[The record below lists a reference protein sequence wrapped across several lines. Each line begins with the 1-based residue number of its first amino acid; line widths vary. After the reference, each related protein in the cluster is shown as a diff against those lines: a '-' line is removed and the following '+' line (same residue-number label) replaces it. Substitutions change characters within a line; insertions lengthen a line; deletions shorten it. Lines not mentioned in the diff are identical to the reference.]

1 VVTGHCCG
9 WVVGFYYFHA
19 AECWSS
25 NRQVFTVITSMTAAE
40 LNRVVGGGIR
50 DVLSQYLNGCY
61 Y

>member
-1 VVTGHCCG
+1 VGGWLVSTTFMLLSAGRPTGK
-9 WVVGFYYFHA
+9 F
-19 AECWSS
+19 S
-25 NRQVFTVITSMTAAE
+25 VITSMTAAE